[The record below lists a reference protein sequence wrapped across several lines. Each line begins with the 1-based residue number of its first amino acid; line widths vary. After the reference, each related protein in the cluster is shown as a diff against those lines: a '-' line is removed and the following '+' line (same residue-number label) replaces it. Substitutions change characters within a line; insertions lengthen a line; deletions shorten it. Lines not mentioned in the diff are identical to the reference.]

1 MIQLTDDD
9 AEIHYWSMV
18 AFGMIPDEDDD
29 E

>member
-1 MIQLTDDD
+1 MILLTDADS
-9 AEIHYWSMV
+9 EIHYWAMV